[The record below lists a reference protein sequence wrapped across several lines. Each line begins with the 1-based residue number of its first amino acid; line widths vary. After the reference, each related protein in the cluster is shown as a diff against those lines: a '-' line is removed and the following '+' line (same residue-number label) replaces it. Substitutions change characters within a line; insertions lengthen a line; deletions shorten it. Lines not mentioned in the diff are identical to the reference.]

1 MRTFTKTKKLSK
13 LAIVLLLGLV
23 VYTFNAC
30 KQSDDSRKKVLKIY
44 NWADYID
51 EDLLKEFPVWY
62 KEQTGEDVKIVY
74 QVFDMPEVMY
84 TKIAM
89 GKEDFDLACPTQY
102 LIEKMLKNE
111 LLLPIDRNFGKTG
124 SFLENISPF
133 LRDRMDAFSV
143 PGKKAEDFMVP
154 YMWGTSGI
162 LYNTDKVS
170 KDEVKSWACLW
181 DTKNKGKILM
191 KDHYWDVYNMA
202 ATYGFYDEIKSGK
215 RTRYNVSNDHT
226 DADIEMVEKQLKALR
241 PNLAGWEAD
250 FGKEMMTKGQAWMN
264 YAWSGDAVWAIDEAK
279 KVGVNLDYSVPE
291 EGSNI
296 WFDGWIIPK
305 YARNVKAASY
315 FLNYLCQAKIALRN
329 MGVSGYCSAV
339 ATPEIIEAQS
349 DSTITETSNLSYFFG
364 PGNGKLHINS
374 VQYPDSAVVDR
385 CVLLHDF
392 LDKND
397 KVLEMWSRVKGN
409 NVN

>member
-1 MRTFTKTKKLSK
+1 MRPLTKSK
-13 LAIVLLLGLV
+13 FISNTVFLLLV
-23 VYTFNAC
+23 TIVISFFNSC
-30 KQSDDSRKKVLKIY
+30 KESDQSRKKILKIY

-51 EDLLKEFPVWY
+51 EGLLEEFPKWY

-102 LIEKMLKNE
+102 LIERMLKKDM
-111 LLLPIDRNFGKTG
+111 LLPIDRNFGKTG
-124 SFLENISPF
+124 DSLGNISPF
-133 LRDRMDAFSV
+133 LRERMDAFSV
-143 PGKKAEDFMVP
+143 PGKKAVDYMVP

-162 LYNTDKVS
+162 LYNTQKIS
-170 KDEVKSWACLW
+170 RQEVESWACLW
-181 DTKNKGKILM
+181 NPKNKGKILM

-202 ATYGFYDEIKSGK
+202 AIYGFYQDIISGK
-215 RTRYNVSNDHT
+215 RTRYNISNDHT
-226 DADIEMVEKQLKALR
+226 DQDIAMVEKQLKLLK

-250 FGKEMMTKGQAWMN
+250 FGKEMMTKGEMWMN
-264 YAWSGDAVWAIDEAK
+264 YAWSGDAVWAVEEAA
-279 KVGVNLDYSVPE
+279 KVNVSLDYVVPK

-315 FLNYLCQAKIALRN
+315 FLNYLCQSKIALRN
-329 MGVSGYCSAV
+329 MNVSGYCSAV
-339 ATPEIIEAQS
+339 ASPEIMKAQI
-349 DSTITETSNLSYFFG
+349 DSTLTGTVNLDYFFG
-364 PGNGKLHINS
+364 PGNEKLHINPI
-374 VQYPDSAVVDR
+374 QYPDSSVVNR

-397 KVLEMWSRVKGN
+397 KILEMWSRVKGDN
-409 NVN
+409 L